1 LTRAYLVNLIS
12 IEVDNGA
19 LPVLCLIAMQ
29 EFIERFIREAL
40 NNGGLTASSAQDLL
54 EIEDNLI
61 PLLFHGACRI
71 RDHYNGHGIKLC
83 AIVNAKSG
91 RCPEDCAF
99 CAQSAHHKTQ
109 IEAYPL
115 MEPQQILHKAQEAEA
130 MGARRFSIVTSG
142 KALTE
147 KELEKVIRA
156 IRLIKEKTGLALCAS
171 LGMINPAI
179 AHLLKEAG
187 LSRYHHN
194 LETAPSFFPHICTTH
209 RYEDDLNTLRSAK
222 ETGLEVCSGGIL
234 GLGESPQQR
243 LELAFTLRAMEI
255 DSVALNFLNPIPGTP
270 LEGTQYLTPLEILK
284 SVALF
289 RLILP
294 DWDIRICGGREFGL
308 RDLHP
313 LVFWAG
319 ANGIM
324 IGNYLTTKGRDYRA
338 DLRMIQDLKLE
349 VADG

>member
-1 LTRAYLVNLIS
+1 
-12 IEVDNGA
+12 
-19 LPVLCLIAMQ
+19 MQ
-29 EFIERFIREAL
+29 GFIEQSVQEAL
-40 NNGGLTASSAQDLL
+40 NGGLTASSAQDLL
-54 EIEDNLI
+54 GIDDNLI
-61 PLLFHGACRI
+61 LLLFHGACRI
-71 RDHYNGHGIKLC
+71 RDQYNGQGIKLC

-115 MEPQQILHKAQEAEA
+115 MEPQQILHTAQEAEA

-147 KELEKVIRA
+147 EELGKVTQA
-156 IRLIKEKTGLALCAS
+156 IRLLKEKTGLNLCAS
-171 LGMINPAI
+171 VGMITQHT
-179 AHLLKEAG
+179 AHQLKEAG

-209 RYEDDLNTLRSAK
+209 RYEEDLNTLRNAK
-222 ETGLEVCSGGIL
+222 EAGLEICSGGIF
-234 GLGESPQQR
+234 GLGESPEQR
-243 LELAFTLRAMEI
+243 LELAFMLREMEV
-255 DSVALNFLNPIPGTP
+255 DSAALNFLNPIPGTP
-270 LEGTQYLTPLEILK
+270 LEKTTALTPLEILK

-289 RLILP
+289 RFILL
-294 DWDIRICGGREFGL
+294 DKDIRICGGREVGL

-313 LVFWAG
+313 LIFWAG

-324 IGNYLTTKGRDYRA
+324 IGNYLTTRGRDYQA
-338 DLRMIQDLKLE
+338 DLRMIKDLNLE

>member
-1 LTRAYLVNLIS
+1 
-12 IEVDNGA
+12 
-19 LPVLCLIAMQ
+19 VLCVITMQ
-29 EFIERFIREAL
+29 EFIEGCIREAV

-54 EIEDNLI
+54 KIADGLL

-71 RDHYNGHGIKLC
+71 RDHYTSHGVKLC

-91 RCPEDCAF
+91 CCPEDCAF
-99 CAQSAHHKTQ
+99 CAQSALHKTQ

-115 MEPQQILHKAQEAEA
+115 MEPRQILHKAQEAEA

-147 KELEKVIRA
+147 KELKKVA
-156 IRLIKEKTGLALCAS
+156 QALRLIKEETGLSLCAS
-171 LGMINPAI
+171 LGMITPGT

-194 LETAPSFFPHICTTH
+194 LETAPSFFPQICTTH
-209 RYEDDLNTLRSAK
+209 RYEEDLDTLRSAK
-222 ETGLEVCSGGIL
+222 AEGLEVCSGGIF
-234 GLGESPQQR
+234 GLGESPEQR
-243 LELAFTLRAMEI
+243 VELAIQLREMEV

-270 LEGTQYLTPLEILK
+270 LEKATSLPPLEILR

-289 RLILP
+289 RFILL
-294 DWDIRICGGREFGL
+294 DTDIRICGGREFGL

-313 LVFWAG
+313 FIFWAG
-319 ANGIM
+319 VNGIM
-324 IGNYLTTKGRDYRA
+324 IGNYLTTEGRDYRA
-338 DLRMIQDLKLE
+338 DLQMIHDLKLE

>member
-1 LTRAYLVNLIS
+1 
-12 IEVDNGA
+12 
-19 LPVLCLIAMQ
+19 MQ
-29 EFIERFIREAL
+29 EFIEQCVQEAL

-54 EIEDNLI
+54 GIEDNLI
-61 PLLFHGACRI
+61 PLMFHGACRI

-115 MEPQQILHKAQEAEA
+115 MEPQQILRKAQEAEA

-147 KELEKVIRA
+147 KELEKVIQA
-156 IRLIKEKTGLALCAS
+156 LRLIKEKTGLALCAS
-171 LGMINPAI
+171 VGMIAQQT
-179 AHLLKEAG
+179 ALQLREVG

-209 RYEDDLNTLRSAK
+209 RYEEDLDTLHNAK
-222 ETGLEVCSGGIL
+222 EVGLEVCSGGIF
-234 GLGESPQQR
+234 GLGESPKQR
-243 LELAFTLRAMEI
+243 LELAYTLREMEV
-255 DSVALNFLNPIPGTP
+255 DSAALNFLNPIPGTP
-270 LEGTQYLTPLEILK
+270 LEGTQSLTPLEILK

-289 RLILP
+289 RFILP
-294 DWDIRICGGREFGL
+294 DKDIRICGGREFGL

-313 LVFWAG
+313 WIFWAG

-324 IGNYLTTKGRDYRA
+324 IGNYLTTKGRDYKA
-338 DLRMIQDLKLE
+338 DLQMIQDLKLE
-349 VADG
+349 VTDG